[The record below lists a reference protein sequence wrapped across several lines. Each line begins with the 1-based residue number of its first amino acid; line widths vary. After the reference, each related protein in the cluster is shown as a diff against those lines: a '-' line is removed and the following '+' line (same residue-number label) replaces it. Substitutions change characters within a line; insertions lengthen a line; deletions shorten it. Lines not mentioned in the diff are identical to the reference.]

1 VEYPLPF
8 HIDIKMKQIV
18 KILVDHGVNIHIK
31 IIKKNQTLT
40 VAIHHWHDN
49 IIKLLID
56 HIDDYN
62 QKKKKKKKKKRLL
75 QQPIIN

>member
-1 VEYPLPF
+1 VKYPLPF

-62 QKKKKKKKKKRLL
+62 QKKKKKKK
-75 QQPIIN
+75 NY